1 MCFNISNGLRGVHLI
16 RKDTV
21 ELLEESSVVNH
32 ASAIGNFVA
41 GNQFLNFLLVE
52 LDVEG
57 TNAGAEGSLSTS
69 ALSKLVEIDKELLH
83 THAILSGEGLQ
94 TALNVALSLKG
105 DVRVLER
112 VRVAVIAPA
121 HVLGLVAE

>member
-1 MCFNISNGLRGVHLI
+1 VTYSLCFNISNGLRGVHLI

-57 TNAGAEGSLSTS
+57 TNAGAELSTVS
-69 ALSKLVEIDKELLH
+69 
-83 THAILSGEGLQ
+83 
-94 TALNVALSLKG
+94 
-105 DVRVLER
+105 
-112 VRVAVIAPA
+112 
-121 HVLGLVAE
+121 